1 MFASYRLGWDVR
13 GSWQPAVMTT
23 TGVLGLIGLGV
34 VLGFVVGAGTCLL
47 ISHRRRRGVADVLAP
62 VAAALQA
69 INERTEQL
77 DEIRRAGNAALE
89 EQLRSVR
96 DQYGSLQTVTEQIR
110 AALTRGD
117 TRGQWGEMQL
127 ERILEHA
134 GLLDGVHFR
143 RQHLQEVDGDRIVP
157 DVSILL
163 PNGGHVFIDAKFPF
177 DAFWQ
182 ACGALTVDERTTALA
197 KHARDVLSRAQ
208 ELASRGYARSAASPD
223 FVVMFLPFESL
234 LSAAIEADSLL
245 LEKTFDKRVVL
256 ATPTTMLALCRTIA
270 FGYDRAAMAHNA
282 EEIRIEGAEM
292 LKRLGTLVEHLETMR
307 RGIAG
312 AVLGFNAFVGS
323 FDRQALSQAR
333 RLQEMGVASTKSLDT
348 PATIDQPL
356 RAVSDP

>member
-1 MFASYRLGWDVR
+1 MFAICGLGWDVR
-13 GSWQPAVMTT
+13 GSWQPEVMTT
-23 TGVLGLIGLGV
+23 TAALGLIGLGV
-34 VLGFVVGAGTCLL
+34 VLGIVVGVGTVLL
-47 ISHRRRRGVADVLAP
+47 ITHRRRQGVGDVLAP

-77 DEIRRAGNAALE
+77 HEIRRAGDAALA

-96 DQYGSLQTVTEQIR
+96 DQYGSLHTVTEHIR

-127 ERILEHA
+127 ERLLEHA
-134 GLLDGVHFR
+134 GLLEGVHFR

-157 DVSILL
+157 DISILL

-182 ACGALTVDERTTALA
+182 ACDPLSGDGRTTALA
-197 KHARDVLSRAQ
+197 KHARDVLSRAN
-208 ELASRGYARSAASPD
+208 ELANRGYSRSSASPD

-234 LSAAIEADSLL
+234 LSAALEADSLI
-245 LEKTFDKRVVL
+245 LEKTFEKRVVL

-292 LKRLGTLVEHLETMR
+292 LKRLGTLVEHIETMR

-312 AVLGFNAFVGS
+312 AVSGFNAFVGS

-333 RLQEMGVASTKSLDT
+333 RLQEMGVTSTKSLDT
-348 PATIDQPL
+348 PAEIDQPL

>member
-1 MFASYRLGWDVR
+1 METS
-13 GSWQPAVMTT
+13 AVI
-23 TGVLGLIGLGV
+23 GLLGLGA
-34 VLGFVVGAGTCLL
+34 VLGFVVGVSTLVFTD
-47 ISHRRRRGVADVLAP
+47 RRRRQRVDDVLAP
-62 VAAALQA
+62 VAAALEAMNQRAEQFNETRRSGDA
-69 INERTEQL
+69 IL
-77 DEIRRAGNAALE
+77 A
-89 EQLRSVR
+89 EQLRTVR
-96 DQYGSLQTVTEQIR
+96 EQYGSLHAITEQIR

-127 ERILEHA
+127 ERLLEHA
-134 GLLDGVHFR
+134 GLLEGVHYR
-143 RQHLQEVDGDRIVP
+143 RQHLQEVDGDRVVP
-157 DVSILL
+157 DIAILL
-163 PNGGHVFIDAKFPF
+163 PNSGHVYIDAKFPF

-182 ACGALTVDERTTALA
+182 ACGAPDGIERTAALA

-208 ELASRGYARSAASPD
+208 ELASRGYARSSASPD

-234 LSAAIEADSLL
+234 LSAALEADGLL
-245 LEKTFDKRVVL
+245 LEKTFDRRVVL

-307 RGIAG
+307 RGLAG
-312 AVLGFNAFVGS
+312 AVTGFNAFIGS

-333 RLQEMGVASTKSLDT
+333 RLHDMGVVSAKPLDT
-348 PATIDQPL
+348 PADIDQPL